1 MDGKA
6 KEPLASVTALSD
18 YKDNRTYTSKI
29 TYESTR
35 NITTNNPILIDKGTI
50 TLEKSQ
56 DMSIN
61 QTSYSSTEID
71 SKFDL
76 VNQKIEHNQK
86 TMELI
91 LSNGLNEIKS
101 QIKSE
106 LDVFKSD
113 INGEVKSI
121 RSDIK
126 SELGVFKSDIQ
137 GEVKSIRQEISNLKW
152 VIGGI
157 IFPFALMI
165 APLVIQIINSMQAS
179 TLGK

>member
-1 MDGKA
+1 MENNVVNLDTKRRPSLTNEVAVKA
-6 KEPLASVTALSD
+6 SSL
-18 YKDNRTYTSKI
+18 TSSIKV
-29 TYESTR
+29 
-35 NITTNNPILIDKGTI
+35 PQLGLKGTI
-50 TLEKSQ
+50 KLEENLENMAEPYSQ
-56 DMSIN
+56 
-61 QTSYSSTEID
+61 TEID
-71 SKFDL
+71 IKFDL

-137 GEVKSIRQEISNLKW
+137 GEVKSIRQETSNLKW

-157 IFPFALMI
+157 IVPFALMI
-165 APLVIQIINSMQAS
+165 APLVIQIINSM
-179 TLGK
+179 

>member
-1 MDGKA
+1 
-6 KEPLASVTALSD
+6 
-18 YKDNRTYTSKI
+18 
-29 TYESTR
+29 
-35 NITTNNPILIDKGTI
+35 
-50 TLEKSQ
+50 
-56 DMSIN
+56 
-61 QTSYSSTEID
+61 
-71 SKFDL
+71 
-76 VNQKIEHNQK
+76 
-86 TMELI
+86 MELI

-106 LDVFKSD
+106 LD
-113 INGEVKSI
+113 
-121 RSDIK
+121 
-126 SELGVFKSDIQ
+126 VFKSDIQ

>member
-1 MDGKA
+1 
-6 KEPLASVTALSD
+6 
-18 YKDNRTYTSKI
+18 
-29 TYESTR
+29 
-35 NITTNNPILIDKGTI
+35 
-50 TLEKSQ
+50 
-56 DMSIN
+56 
-61 QTSYSSTEID
+61 
-71 SKFDL
+71 
-76 VNQKIEHNQK
+76 
-86 TMELI
+86 MELI